1 MLSTCRE
8 VGGSGCR
15 CDESRRGLRLEPGE
29 GPDLLTPSEERHSGL
44 PWGGAERWVS
54 WAVRRGAPG
63 HRWRHVQTTRQP
75 PCSPLPL
82 LPPPFR
88 PRSQDLLVAPGG
100 HLPGPDTQ
108 TAAGLASA
116 SGSQAGISPEIDS
129 SLRGF
134 GDSRRF
140 QAARFQAEASQL
152 NHDF

>member
-1 MLSTCRE
+1 M
-8 VGGSGCR
+8 GF
-15 CDESRRGLRLEPGE
+15 PGE
-29 GPDLLTPSEERHSGL
+29 GRN
-44 PWGGAERWVS
+44 GGRAGPLRE
-54 WAVRRGAPG
+54 APG
-63 HRWRHVQTTRQP
+63 HGGRHVQTTRQP

-82 LPPPFR
+82 LPPPAR

-108 TAAGLASA
+108 TTVGLASA

-134 GDSRRF
+134 RDSRGF

-152 NHDF
+152 SHVSEAALWMSLSN